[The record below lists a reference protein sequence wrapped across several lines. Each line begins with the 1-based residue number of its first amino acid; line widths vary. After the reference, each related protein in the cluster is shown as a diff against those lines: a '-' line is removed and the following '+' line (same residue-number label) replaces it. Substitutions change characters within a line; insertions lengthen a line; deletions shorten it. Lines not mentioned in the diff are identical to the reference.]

1 MTQKAP
7 LAILMPKITDY
18 ERRKVRYGGLVTELD
33 TRGVDYFFVE
43 SHSSYDPITS
53 TFSNPVDIDR
63 NPRLDISG
71 AASVVRD
78 FTMELHEKGS
88 TFFGDESPLVAHHPE
103 LDRFIA
109 GKDGFVLAAPELH
122 PGTIICEH
130 DAIVDA
136 ILATKGKKVV
146 VKPIMG
152 HRSKGVIAGTK
163 EVVAKHAFE
172 PGTYLVQEFIDTSN
186 GMPEH
191 NIVGVHNLRILSI
204 NNKAV
209 GAIAR
214 VGGTAEDILAAD
226 VYGPVV
232 ELDQLG
238 DDVQRIVDRV
248 HEILGDLPGEG
259 KNVIAIDIMRGVCA
273 DGETRDLLCE
283 VNRRP
288 QRISM
293 YDALDD
299 RNLDIPGIERL
310 SKQWDIHEADMLT
323 DLR

>member
-1 MTQKAP
+1 MTEKAP

-18 ERRKVRYGGLVTELD
+18 ERRKVRYGGLIDELGV
-33 TRGVDYFFVE
+33 RGTDYFFVE
-43 SHSSYDPITS
+43 SHSSYDATTS

-78 FTMELHEKGS
+78 FTMALRGES
-88 TFFGDESPLVAHHPE
+88 TFYDEASPLIAHHPD

-109 GKDGFVLAAPELH
+109 SKDGFFLAAPELH
-122 PGTIICEH
+122 PGTIICEQ
-130 DAIVDA
+130 DGIAEA
-136 ILATKGKKVV
+136 ILATMGDKVV

-152 HRSKGVIAGTK
+152 HRSKGVIVGTK
-163 EVVAKHAFE
+163 QEVAEHAFE

-214 VGGTAEDILAAD
+214 VGGTAKDILAAD
-226 VYGPVV
+226 VYGPVI

-238 DDVQRIVDRV
+238 DGIQEIVDRV
-248 HEILGDLPGEG
+248 HSILGDLPGEG
-259 KNVIAIDIMRGVCA
+259 KNVIAIDIMRGVGA
-273 DGETRDLLCE
+273 DGEIRDLLCE

-293 YDALDD
+293 YDALDE

>member
-1 MTQKAP
+1 MTEKDP

-18 ERRKVRYGGLVTELD
+18 ERRKVRYGGLIAELGA
-33 TRGVDYFFVE
+33 RGADYFFVE
-43 SHSSYDPITS
+43 SHSSYDSATS

-78 FTMELHEKGS
+78 FTMALSNEA
-88 TFFGDESPLVAHHPE
+88 TFSGEASPLVAHHPD

-109 GKDGFVLAAPELH
+109 GKDGFVLAAPEFH

-130 DAIVDA
+130 DGIHEA
-136 ILATKGKKVV
+136 ILATPGRKVV
-146 VKPIMG
+146 VKPITG
-152 HRSKGVIAGTK
+152 HRSKGVVAGTK
-163 EVVAKHAFE
+163 EEVATLTFE

-191 NIVGVHNLRILSI
+191 NIEGVHNLRILSI

-214 VGGTAEDILAAD
+214 VGGTATDILAAD

-232 ELDQLG
+232 ELDQLSDG
-238 DDVQRIVDRV
+238 AQEIVDRV
-248 HEILGDLPGEG
+248 HEILGDLPGQG
-259 KNVIAIDIMRGVCA
+259 KNVIAIDIMRGVGA

-293 YDALDD
+293 YDALDQ
-299 RNLDIPGIERL
+299 RNLDIPGIKRL